1 MGDLDGITVVKGIFR
16 PYRDLQTRLVAR
28 SSLANHMRSWPS
40 KHLCFMIH
48 AIGVISNRTPSICSP
63 TRLFLKS
70 VIADGTSQLMGL
82 VRCSNKVNPLLAT
95 YFQSASQWK
104 SCLEDIVWL
113 KIFFSKMTR
122 VIPKSW
128 VNWRYFGNKL
138 TFLSII
144 PILMLRYCLK
154 VGSTRSRWKVVLR
167 MEELGFAVFE
177 KNNAVF
183 ASTGFVWIWK
193 NNTRS
198 FPSAVESY
206 NNDLNKVLHF

>member
-48 AIGVISNRTPSICSP
+48 AIGVICNRTPSICSP

-70 VIADGTSQLMGL
+70 VIADGTSLLMGL
-82 VRCSNKVNPLLAT
+82 VRCSNKVIPLLAT
-95 YFQSASQWK
+95 YFQSATQWEI
-104 SCLEDIVWL
+104 CLDFRYCW
-113 KIFFSKMTR
+113 IFPKMTC
-122 VIPKSW
+122 VIPKCW

-138 TFLSII
+138 TFLSVI
-144 PILMLRYCLK
+144 PILMLRYCLQ
-154 VGSTRSRWKVVLR
+154 VGSTRSRWKAVLR
-167 MEELGFAVFE
+167 VEELGFAVFE

-183 ASTGFVWIWK
+183 ASTGFV
-193 NNTRS
+193 
-198 FPSAVESY
+198 
-206 NNDLNKVLHF
+206 